1 MCLSGLADITL
12 LPLELSSCQGTF
24 LFRKFQS
31 AIYCAFFA
39 AIEFFV
45 QTGKVVS
52 HKELEKFF
60 LPVSREKNQCSMIE
74 DKAKCTT
81 HVIFFNLGGTTLAQN
96 LHFLNSSHSS
106 FEKRNILLCRIF
118 ML

>member
-12 LPLELSSCQGTF
+12 LPLELSSCQSTF

-60 LPVSREKNQCSMIE
+60 LPVSREKKS
-74 DKAKCTT
+74 
-81 HVIFFNLGGTTLAQN
+81 VFND
-96 LHFLNSSHSS
+96 
-106 FEKRNILLCRIF
+106 
-118 ML
+118 